1 MYFCLAS
8 PTPGVDLN
16 NILCPQM
23 SMNPYQYSSQ
33 PGSVIGD
40 NLILSCSWTK
50 LLSIIKG
57 RISVIGDT
65 NNVVRDFGSV
75 TQKSR
80 VIAEA
85 LCHTY
90 TSPKGN
96 EWQSWKKG
104 SIIRVDDYST
114 VPGRFPSKI
123 AMSLASD
130 ITNVARIDLD
140 ITVNLLDEDFGFEIW
155 WFMVSSNRVSW
166 VLLFEEISETG
177 DLTSDVVVNA
187 MSEHISI
194 AWFHQKIDSKSEL
207 IVVEAQPEVVC
218 RRYTV

>member
-1 MYFCLAS
+1 MYFSLTA
-8 PTPGVDLN
+8 PTPGVDLSKIKSARVN
-16 NILCPQM
+16 VMDPQMNMILCQYATHPNPEVTGIALFLMLLDQTPFEFKRCHWWYGPN
-23 SMNPYQYSSQ
+23 SMWLWITYP
-33 PGSVIGD
+33 
-40 NLILSCSWTK
+40 
-50 LLSIIKG
+50 
-57 RISVIGDT
+57 RI
-65 NNVVRDFGSV
+65 R
-75 TQKSR
+75 
-80 VIAEA
+80 
-85 LCHTY
+85 L
-90 TSPKGN
+90 
-96 EWQSWKKG
+96 
-104 SIIRVDDYST
+104 DDYST
-114 VPGRFPSKI
+114 IPDLISSKI
-123 AMSLASD
+123 AMNLASN